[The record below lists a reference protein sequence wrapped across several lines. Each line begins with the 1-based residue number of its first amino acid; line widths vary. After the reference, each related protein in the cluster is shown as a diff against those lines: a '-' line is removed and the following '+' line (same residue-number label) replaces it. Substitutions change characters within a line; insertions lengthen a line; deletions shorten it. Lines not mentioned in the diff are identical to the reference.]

1 MQKIKKHLMSRY
13 RGKLRTDGRTA
24 NGKFIGNSV
33 LQYYLQIRLLIKMKN
48 KFYTLSNAFNVKH
61 LHNNTVSTEL
71 GNKQTTTKCE

>member
-1 MQKIKKHLMSRY
+1 MSRY

-33 LQYYLQIRLLIKMKN
+33 FQYYLQIRLLIKMKN

-61 LHNNTVSTEL
+61 
-71 GNKQTTTKCE
+71 TTTLFLQNWGINKPLLNANNKSEEHH